1 MTLVTNIAIIVLSDE
16 ASESDNNPKGRK
28 ENEMDMTE
36 RERKDTMMSTLY
48 EIRLMVDA
56 DSKATYT
63 KEEILNLL
71 DTIARAKGAE

>member
-1 MTLVTNIAIIVLSDE
+1 
-16 ASESDNNPKGRK
+16 
-28 ENEMDMTE
+28 MDMNE

-56 DSKATYT
+56 DDKDTYT

>member
-1 MTLVTNIAIIVLSDE
+1 MIYYNCPKGTE
-16 ASESDNNPKGRK
+16 DNTPKGRK

-56 DSKATYT
+56 DSKETYT
-63 KEEILNLL
+63 KAEIMNLL

>member
-1 MTLVTNIAIIVLSDE
+1 
-16 ASESDNNPKGRK
+16 
-28 ENEMDMTE
+28 MDMNE

-56 DSKATYT
+56 DDKETYT
-63 KEEILNLL
+63 KAEILSLL

>member
-1 MTLVTNIAIIVLSDE
+1 
-16 ASESDNNPKGRK
+16 
-28 ENEMDMTE
+28 MDMNE

-56 DSKATYT
+56 DEKDTYT